1 MEENKFDPLQFIG
14 FLLISAILMFWFYDN
29 QSNYVENQ
37 QDIVVEN
44 PIEKFEDNSNTLNLA
59 KEDSNKVELDK
70 KFKEEIITL
79 ENDKILFE
87 ISTSGADINKLL
99 LKDFS
104 NYNDQPL
111 FLVNDNKS
119 IFSYNI
125 PIGRN
130 SIINSRDLNY
140 SAEIIK
146 DKSILKLTAVIDSQR
161 SLELT
166 YSLEENSS
174 ILDFDLRLNDSDRNS
189 TYDQLELV
197 WGKDSFRNSKS
208 IDYENRYTALSYG
221 FEDEKDS
228 WLSVAGTSNKNI
240 NNVNWISFREHFFSS
255 ILILNNETN
264 NVEISSEDLASNETL
279 DNEFTKRFK
288 ANIPLSLDSDNDLSF
303 KMYFGPTDYETLKE
317 YNLSLENSVDMG
329 WGIFGWLNRFIFFPL
344 FSFLTTY
351 FSYGISIIL
360 MTIIVKV
367 SISPLTYKSYLS
379 QIKMKIL
386 KPELEVINEKFKDD
400 AMKKQQETMK
410 LYTKS
415 GANPMSGCLPAFLQ
429 MPIFFALF
437 VFFPAAFSLRQKS
450 FLWADDLSSYDSI
463 LDLGFYIPLYGDHIS
478 LFPILASISIFFY
491 TKMTTGQ
498 QMMPASQTGGVN
510 MKVIM
515 YLMPL
520 MMLFFFNNYASGLSL
535 YYFISNLLPKDSSI
549 EIIDT
554 SGNNTIQ
561 IVRKFWVI
569 KVAMAIN
576 KHRINSNNCITSNS
590 CITVFIMF
598 LKNKILKNFTY

>member
-29 QSNYVENQ
+29 QPSYVENQ

-174 ILDFDLRLNDSDRNS
+174 ILDFELRLNDSDRNS
-189 TYDQLELV
+189 SYDQLELV

-279 DNEFTKRFK
+279 DNKFTKRFK

-303 KMYFGPTDYETLKE
+303 KMYYGPTDYETLKE

-535 YYFISNLLPKDSSI
+535 YYFISNLLTIILMLIIKNF
-549 EIIDT
+549 IIDD
-554 SGNNTIQ
+554 
-561 IVRKFWVI
+561 
-569 KVAMAIN
+569 
-576 KHRINSNNCITSNS
+576 
-590 CITVFIMF
+590 
-598 LKNKILKNFTY
+598 NKILSQIEENKKKPVKVGGFRARLQKALEEAEKQKKSRGK

>member
-1 MEENKFDPLQFIG
+1 MEQNKFDPLQFIG
-14 FLLISAILMFWFYDN
+14 FLLISVILMFWFYDN
-29 QSNYVENQ
+29 QSNIIENQ
-37 QDIVVEN
+37 QGAGVEN
-44 PIEKFEDNSNTLNLA
+44 VLDQVEDDSISLNNTEEDYNDFEVD
-59 KEDSNKVELDK
+59 ED
-70 KFKEEIITL
+70 FTEEVITL
-79 ENDKILFE
+79 ENDNILFE
-87 ISTSGADINKLL
+87 ISTNGADIKKLL
-99 LKDFS
+99 LKDFN
-104 NYNDQPL
+104 NYNDDPL
-111 FLVNDNKS
+111 FLVNNNKS

-130 SIINSRDLNY
+130 SIISSRDLNY

-146 DKSILKLTAVIDSQR
+146 DKSILKLTAVIDTQR

-189 TYDQLELV
+189 SYDQLELV

-264 NVEISSEDLASNETL
+264 NVEISSENLASNETL
-279 DNEFTKRFK
+279 DNKFTKRFK

-303 KMYFGPTDYETLKE
+303 RMYYGPTDYETLKE

-344 FSFLTTY
+344 FSFLTSY

-386 KPELEVINEKFKDD
+386 KPELEIINEKFKDD

-463 LDLGFYIPLYGDHIS
+463 LNLGFYIPLYGDHIS

-491 TKMTTGQ
+491 TKMTSGQ
-498 QMMPASQTGGVN
+498 QMMSASQTGGVN
-510 MKVIM
+510 MKLIM
-515 YLMPL
+515 YMMPL

-535 YYFISNLLPKDSSI
+535 YYFISNVLTIILMLIIKNF
-549 EIIDT
+549 IIDD
-554 SGNNTIQ
+554 
-561 IVRKFWVI
+561 
-569 KVAMAIN
+569 
-576 KHRINSNNCITSNS
+576 
-590 CITVFIMF
+590 
-598 LKNKILKNFTY
+598 NKILTEIEENKKNPVKAGGFRARLQKALEEAEKQKKSRGK

>member
-1 MEENKFDPLQFIG
+1 MEQNKFDPLQFIG
-14 FLLISAILMFWFYDN
+14 FLLISVILMFWFYDN
-29 QSNYVENQ
+29 QSNIIENQ
-37 QDIVVEN
+37 QGAGVEN
-44 PIEKFEDNSNTLNLA
+44 VLDQVEDDSISLNNTEEDYNDFEVD
-59 KEDSNKVELDK
+59 ED
-70 KFKEEIITL
+70 FTEEVITL
-79 ENDKILFE
+79 ENDNILFE
-87 ISTSGADINKLL
+87 ISTNGADIKKLL
-99 LKDFS
+99 LKDFN
-104 NYNDQPL
+104 NYNDDPL
-111 FLVNDNKS
+111 FLVNNNKS

-130 SIINSRDLNY
+130 SIISSRDLNY

-146 DKSILKLTAVIDSQR
+146 DKSILKLTAVIDTQR

-189 TYDQLELV
+189 SYDQLELV

-264 NVEISSEDLASNETL
+264 NVEISSENLASNETL
-279 DNEFTKRFK
+279 DNKFTKRFK

-303 KMYFGPTDYETLKE
+303 RMYYGPTDYETLKE

-344 FSFLTTY
+344 FSFLTSY

-386 KPELEVINEKFKDD
+386 KPELEIINEKFKDD

-491 TKMTTGQ
+491 TKMTSGQ
-498 QMMPASQTGGVN
+498 QMMSASQTGGVN
-510 MKVIM
+510 MKLIM
-515 YLMPL
+515 YMMPL

-535 YYFISNLLPKDSSI
+535 YYFISNVLTIILMLIIKNF
-549 EIIDT
+549 IIDD
-554 SGNNTIQ
+554 
-561 IVRKFWVI
+561 
-569 KVAMAIN
+569 
-576 KHRINSNNCITSNS
+576 
-590 CITVFIMF
+590 
-598 LKNKILKNFTY
+598 NKILTEIEKNKNNPVKAGGFRARLQKALEEAEKQKKSRGK

>member
-29 QSNYVENQ
+29 QSNYIENQ
-37 QDIVVEN
+37 QEVVIEN
-44 PIEKFEDNSNTLNLA
+44 PIEKFDDNSNAVNVS
-59 KEDSNKVELDK
+59 EQNSNRVELDE
-70 KFKEEIITL
+70 KFTEEIITL

-87 ISTSGADINKLL
+87 ISTSGATINKLL
-99 LKDFS
+99 LKDFN
-104 NYNDQPL
+104 NYNDEPL

-130 SIINSRDLNY
+130 SVINSRDLNY

-146 DKSILKLTAVIDSQR
+146 NKSVVKLTAIIDMQR

-174 ILDFDLRLNDSDRNS
+174 IVDFDLKLNDSDRNS
-189 TYDQLELV
+189 SYNELELI

-221 FEDEKDS
+221 FEGEKDS
-228 WLSVAGTSNKNI
+228 WLSVSGTSNKNI

-264 NVEISSEDLASNETL
+264 NIEISSEDLASNETL
-279 DNEFTKRFK
+279 DNKFTKRFK
-288 ANIPLSLDSDNDLSF
+288 VNIPLSLDSNNDLS
-303 KMYFGPTDYETLKE
+303 YRIYYGPTDYETLKE

-535 YYFISNLLPKDSSI
+535 YYFISNLLTIILMLIIKNF
-549 EIIDT
+549 IIDD
-554 SGNNTIQ
+554 
-561 IVRKFWVI
+561 
-569 KVAMAIN
+569 
-576 KHRINSNNCITSNS
+576 
-590 CITVFIMF
+590 
-598 LKNKILKNFTY
+598 NKILSQIEENKKKPIKVGGFRARLQKALEEAEKQKKSRGK